1 MDTRIRLLFVAV
13 VLLVVSAA
21 GVRAQEATVISGQI
35 TTKADGLSLPGA
47 TVSIPSLN
55 VSAVTDQE
63 GRYTLNIPGDVVKG
77 QLVEMQTTFPGLA
90 PTSSQ
95 IRLTPGTITH
105 DVAMTLSF
113 AEEVTVGSR
122 APGAEAEK
130 AVPVDILSAKQIES
144 IGATETMQVIQRLAP
159 SFNFPRPTIS
169 DGTDAVR
176 PATLRGL
183 WPDQV
188 LVLVNGKRRH
198 QTALVNVNQTIGR
211 GSTAVDL
218 NAIPVS
224 SIERIEIL
232 RDGAAAQYG
241 SDAIAGVINI
251 VLKSGPSPALVS
263 FRAGGNR
270 GTFSD
275 VFGQE
280 HDFTDGGTY
289 DASGSYGVKVGAGSI
304 TGAAEF
310 RDRKGTN
317 RAGPDIGDQLRIGDA
332 RNNSVPQPNIHWGD
346 SNERDALA
354 FANAEFPLDAQ
365 KTTTFYMF
373 GGFSH
378 RFSSAGGNYRRA
390 IDTGDWPQIY
400 PLGFLPLIEPIIID
414 GSASAGVRGI
424 RSKWFWDA
432 NAELGHNHMDFF
444 ITNSLNVSLGPSIP
458 PNQRDFFSGSMAFNQ
473 FVSTFDMSRPVDIGL
488 AGPLN
493 VAFGA
498 EYRRENYRIKAG
510 EPASYVDGGQ
520 PNQFGQ
526 PGTPGAQVFPG
537 FRPSNELSQNRDNG
551 AGYVDVE
558 GDFVPRVR
566 LGFAGRF
573 EHYSDFGNTTNGK
586 FTARVE
592 AHNRVVFRGTV
603 STGFRAPALGQEYFN
618 AVSTNF
624 SLINGVFVPLE
635 VGTYPVSSPQARV
648 LGATDLKPEQ
658 SRNYSGGLVLNPV
671 GSLDITADFYR
682 IDIDDRVILTDN
694 FTGAK
699 IATLLAPFAAN
710 SARFFSNAIDTST
723 KGVDLI
729 ANFVRSLREVGVL
742 RLQAAYNHTRTS
754 VVRVSATPPQLAGFE
769 NTLFGDQSRRL
780 YTCGQPTDNI
790 RLTEDWQKA
799 SVGVVVR
806 ESRYGKFCS
815 IEAADQTFGA
825 KWITDAELAYRFG
838 KQTVAF
844 GVEDLFDV
852 FPDPNVPATANR
864 GTRTFPRNAP
874 FGFNGRYVYGRLSIA
889 M

>member
-1 MDTRIRLLFVAV
+1 MDARIRLLITS
-13 VLLVVSAA
+13 VLVLVVAA
-21 GVRAQEATVISGQI
+21 APARAQQASVITGQV
-35 TTKADGLSLPGA
+35 TTKNDGVPLPA
-47 TVSIPSLN
+47 ASVSIPSLN
-55 VSAVTDQE
+55 VTAVTDE
-63 GRYTLNIPGDVVKG
+63 DGRYVLNVPANAVTG
-77 QLVEMQTTFPGLA
+77 QLVEIQTTFAGLA
-90 PTSSQ
+90 PSSSE
-95 IRLTPGTITH
+95 IRLTPGNITH

-113 AEEVTVGSR
+113 AASITVGSR

-130 AVPVDILSAKQIES
+130 AVPIDILSATQIES

-224 SIERIEIL
+224 AIERIEIL

-251 VLKSGPSPALVS
+251 VLKSGASPPSAS
-263 FRAGGNR
+263 FRVGGNH

-275 VFGQE
+275 AFGQDR
-280 HDFTDGGTY
+280 DFTDGGTY
-289 DASGSYGVKVGAGSI
+289 DASGSYGLKVGRGTVTA
-304 TGAAEF
+304 AAEF

-317 RAGPDIGDQLRIGDA
+317 RAGPDVGDQLRTGDA
-332 RNNSVPQPNIHWGD
+332 GNNPVPQPNVHWGD
-346 SNERDALA
+346 SKERDGLA
-354 FANAEFPLDAQ
+354 FANAEFPINADA
-365 KTTTFYMF
+365 TTTVYAF
-373 GGFSH
+373 GGYSH

-400 PLGFLPLIEPIIID
+400 PFGYLPLIEPIIID
-414 GSASAGVRGI
+414 GSGSVGVRGV

-432 NAELGHNHMDFF
+432 NGEFGHNHMDFF
-444 ITNSLNVSLGPSIP
+444 VTNSLNVSLGPTIP
-458 PNQRDFFSGSMAFNQ
+458 PNQREFYSGRMTFNQ
-473 FVSTFDMSRPVDIGL
+473 FVTTFDTARPFDVGI

-493 VAFGA
+493 VAFGV
-498 EYRRENYRIKAG
+498 EYRRENYQIKAG
-510 EPASYVDGGQ
+510 EPASYIDGGHL
-520 PNQFGQ
+520 NQFGQ

-537 FRPSNELSQNRDNG
+537 FRPSNELNQNRDNG

-566 LGFAGRF
+566 LGFAGRY

-586 FTARVE
+586 VTARIE
-592 AHNRVVFRGTV
+592 AHQRLVFRGAL
-603 STGFRAPALGQEYFN
+603 STGFRAPSLGQEYFST
-618 AVSTNF
+618 VSTNF
-624 SLINGVFVPLE
+624 TLVNGVFVPLE

-648 LGATDLKPEQ
+648 LGATDLKPEK
-658 SRNYSGGLVLNPV
+658 SRNYSGGIVLNPV
-671 GSLDITADFYR
+671 DPLDVTADFYR

-694 FTGAK
+694 FSGAR
-699 IATLLAPFAAN
+699 IAALLAPFAAN
-710 SARFFSNAIDTST
+710 SARFFSNAVDTST

-729 ANFVRSLREVGVL
+729 ANFTRTFETANVL
-742 RLQAAYNHTRTS
+742 RLQAAYNHTTTS
-754 VVRVSATPPQLAGFE
+754 IERISPTPPQLEGFE
-769 NTLFGDQSRRL
+769 NILFGEQSRRL
-780 YTCGQPTDNI
+780 YTCGQPKDNL
-790 RLTEDWQKA
+790 RLTQDWRRGR
-799 SVGVVVR
+799 VGLVVR
-806 ESRYGKFCS
+806 EGRYGTFCS
-815 IEAADQTFGA
+815 IEAADQTFAA
-825 KWITDAELAYRFG
+825 KWLTDAELAYRFG
-838 KQTVAF
+838 KQTLAF
-844 GVEDLFDV
+844 GVENMFNV
-852 FPDPNVPATANR
+852 FPDPNIQVTTNR

-874 FGFNGRYVYGRLSIA
+874 FGFNGRYLYGRLSVS

>member
-1 MDTRIRLLFVAV
+1 MDMRSR
-13 VLLVVSAA
+13 VLMVSALVFA
-21 GVRAQEATVISGQI
+21 LSAPSVRAQQGTVITGQV
-35 TTKADGLSLPGA
+35 TTKTDGLSLPAA

-55 VSAVTDQE
+55 IAAVTDQE
-63 GRYTLNIPGDVVKG
+63 GRYTLNVPATAVRG
-77 QLVEMQTTFPGLA
+77 QLVEVQTTFAGLA
-90 PTSSQ
+90 PASSQ

-113 AEEVTVGSR
+113 AEEITVGSR

-130 AVPVDILSAKQIES
+130 AVPVDVLTAKQIES

-224 SIERIEIL
+224 AIERVEIL

-251 VLKSGPSPALVS
+251 VLKSGASPPSAS
-263 FRAGGNR
+263 FRVGGNQ

-275 VFGQE
+275 VFGVE

-289 DASGSYGVKVGAGSI
+289 DAGGSYGLNVGNGTI
-304 TGAAEF
+304 TAAAEF

-317 RAGPDIGDQLRIGDA
+317 RAGPDVGDQLRAGDA
-332 RNNSVPQPNIHWGD
+332 SNNPVPQPNIHWGD
-346 SNERDALA
+346 SKERDALA
-354 FANAEFPLDAQ
+354 FANAEFPLNEQ
-365 KTTTFYMF
+365 KTTTFYLF
-373 GGFSH
+373 GGYSH

-390 IDTGDWPQIY
+390 IDAGDWPQIY

-424 RSKWFWDA
+424 QSKWFWDA
-432 NAELGHNHMDFF
+432 NAEFGHDHIDFF
-444 ITNSLNVSLGPSIP
+444 VRNSLNVSLGPTIP
-458 PNQRDFFSGSMAFNQ
+458 PNQTEFYSGGMAFNQ
-473 FVSTFDMSRPVDIGL
+473 FVTTFDTARPFDVGI

-498 EYRRENYRIKAG
+498 EYRRENYRIEAG
-510 EPASYVDGGQ
+510 EPASYSDGGR

-551 AGYVDVE
+551 AGYIDVE

-566 LGFAGRF
+566 LGFAGRY

-586 FTARVE
+586 LTARLE
-592 AHNRVVFRGTV
+592 AHKRVVFRGAL
-603 STGFRAPALGQEYFN
+603 STGFRAPSLGQEYFN
-618 AVSTNF
+618 TVSTNF
-624 SLINGVFVPLE
+624 TLINGVFVPLE

-648 LGATDLKPEQ
+648 LGATDLEPET
-658 SRNYSGGLVLNPV
+658 SRNYSGGIVLNPIDP
-671 GSLDITADFYR
+671 LDITADFYR
-682 IDIDDRVILTDN
+682 IDIDDRVVLTDN
-694 FTGAK
+694 FTGAR
-699 IATLLAPFAAN
+699 IAALLAPFAAN

-729 ANFVRSLREVGVL
+729 ANFTRTLQPASVL
-742 RLQAAYNHTRTS
+742 RMQAAYNHTTTS
-754 VVRVSATPPQLAGFE
+754 IERVSPTPPQLAGFE
-769 NTLFGDQSRRL
+769 NILFGEQSRRL
-780 YTCGQPTDNI
+780 YTCGQPTDNL
-790 RLTEDWQKA
+790 RLTEDWQRGRA
-799 SVGVVVR
+799 GVVVR
-806 ESRYGKFCS
+806 EARYGTFCS

-825 KWITDAELAYRFG
+825 KWLTDAEVAYRFG
-838 KQTVAF
+838 KQTLAF
-844 GVEDLFDV
+844 GVENLFNV
-852 FPDPNVPATANR
+852 FPDPNIPATANR

-874 FGFNGRYVYGRLSIA
+874 FGFNGRYVYGRLSLS

>member
-1 MDTRIRLLFVAV
+1 MDIRARFLIIS
-13 VLLVVSAA
+13 VLLLGVSTAA
-21 GVRAQEATVISGQI
+21 LRAQEATVITGQV

-55 VSAVTDQE
+55 VSAVTDQG
-63 GRYTLNIPGDVVKG
+63 GRYTLNIPANVVRG
-77 QLVEMQTTFPGLA
+77 QLVEIQTTFSGLA

-95 IRLTPGTITH
+95 IRLAPGTITH

-113 AEEVTVGSR
+113 AEQITVGSR

-130 AVPVDILSAKQIES
+130 AVPVDILTAKQIET
-144 IGATETMQVIQRLAP
+144 IGATETMQIIQRLAP

-224 SIERIEIL
+224 AIERIEIL

-251 VLKSGPSPALVS
+251 VLKSGPSPASAS

-280 HDFTDGGTY
+280 HDFVDGGAY
-289 DASGSYGVKVGAGSI
+289 DASGSYGMNVGAG
-304 TGAAEF
+304 TLTAAAEF

-317 RAGPDIGDQLRIGDA
+317 RAGPDIGDQLRTGDA
-332 RNNSVPQPNIHWGD
+332 GNNPVPQPNIHWGD
-346 SNERDALA
+346 SEERDALA
-354 FANAEFPLDAQ
+354 FANAELPLNDQ
-365 KTTTFYMF
+365 KTTTLYMF
-373 GGFSH
+373 GGYSH

-390 IDTGDWPQIY
+390 IDAGDWPQIY

-414 GSASAGVRGI
+414 GSASAGVRGVQ
-424 RSKWFWDA
+424 SKWFWDA

-458 PNQRDFFSGSMAFNQ
+458 PNQRDFYSGKMAFNQ
-473 FVSTFDMSRPVDIGL
+473 FVTTFDTSRPFEIGL

-493 VAFGA
+493 VAFGV
-498 EYRRENYRIKAG
+498 EYRRENYRIRAG
-510 EPASYVDGGQ
+510 EPASYVDGGR

-526 PGTPGAQVFPG
+526 PGIPGAQVFPG
-537 FRPSNELSQNRDNG
+537 FRPSNELNQNRDNG
-551 AGYVDVE
+551 ATYVDVE

-573 EHYSDFGNTTNGK
+573 ENYSDFGNTTNGK

-592 AHNRVVFRGTV
+592 ADKRVVFRGAV

-618 AVSTNF
+618 TVSTNF
-624 SLINGVFVPLE
+624 TLINGVFVPLE
-635 VGTYPVSSPQARV
+635 VGTYPVSSPQARA
-648 LGATDLKPEQ
+648 LGAIDLTPEK
-658 SRNYSGGLVLNPV
+658 SRNYSGGLVLNPADP
-671 GSLDITADFYR
+671 LDITADFYR
-682 IDIDDRVILTDN
+682 IDIDDRIVLTDN
-694 FTGAK
+694 FTGAS
-699 IATLLAPFAAN
+699 IAALLAPFAAN
-710 SARFFSNAIDTST
+710 SARFFSNTIDTST

-729 ANFVRSLREVGVL
+729 ANFNRTLEEAGVL
-742 RLQAAYNHTRTS
+742 RLQAAYNHTTTR
-754 VVRVSATPPQLAGFE
+754 VKRVSATPPQLAGFE

-780 YTCGQPTDNI
+780 YTCGQPTDNV
-790 RLTEDWQKA
+790 RLTEDWQKGR
-799 SVGVVVR
+799 VGMVVR
-806 ESRYGKFCS
+806 ESRYGTFCS

-825 KWITDAELAYRFG
+825 KWITDAEFAYRIRRH
-838 KQTVAF
+838 TIAF
-844 GVEDLFDV
+844 GVENLFNA
-852 FPDPNVPATANR
+852 FPDPNIPATANR

-874 FGFNGRYVYGRLSIA
+874 FGFNGRYLYGRLSISL
-889 M
+889 

>member
-1 MDTRIRLLFVAV
+1 MGARIRLLITSAL
-13 VLLVVSAA
+13 VLVFAATAASAQQA
-21 GVRAQEATVISGQI
+21 SVITGQV
-35 TTKADGLSLPGA
+35 TTRNDGLPLPGA
-47 TVSIPSLN
+47 MVSIPSLN
-55 VSAVTDQE
+55 VTAVTDEE
-63 GRYTLNIPGDVVKG
+63 GRYTLNVPANAVRG
-77 QLVEMQTTFPGLA
+77 QLVEIQTTFAGLA
-90 PTSSQ
+90 PSSSE
-95 IRLTPGTITH
+95 IRLTPGSITH

-113 AEEVTVGSR
+113 AESITVGSR

-130 AVPVDILSAKQIES
+130 AVPIDILDAKQIES

-224 SIERIEIL
+224 AIERIEIL

-241 SDAIAGVINI
+241 SDAIAGVINL
-251 VLKSGPSPALVS
+251 VLKSGASPPSAS
-263 FRAGGNR
+263 FRVGGNR
-270 GTFSD
+270 GRFSD
-275 VFGQE
+275 AFGE
-280 HDFTDGGTY
+280 DRDFTDGGTY
-289 DASGSYGVKVGAGSI
+289 DASGSYGLKVGRGTI
-304 TGAAEF
+304 TAAAEF

-317 RAGPDIGDQLRIGDA
+317 RAGPDVGDQLRTGDA
-332 RNNSVPQPNIHWGD
+332 GNNPVPQPNIHWGD
-346 SNERDALA
+346 SKERDGLV
-354 FANAEFPLDAQ
+354 FANAEFPVNDQ
-365 KTTTFYMF
+365 QTTTVYAF
-373 GGFSH
+373 GGYSH

-400 PLGFLPLIEPIIID
+400 PLGYLPLIEPIVID
-414 GSASAGVRGI
+414 GSASAGVRGV

-432 NAELGHNHMDFF
+432 NGEFGHNHMDFF
-444 ITNSLNVSLGPSIP
+444 ITNSLNVSLGPTIP
-458 PNQRDFFSGSMAFNQ
+458 PNQREFYSGRMTFNQ
-473 FVSTFDMSRPVDIGL
+473 FVTTFDTARPFDVGI

-493 VAFGA
+493 VAVGA
-498 EYRRENYRIKAG
+498 EYRRENYQIKAG
-510 EPASYVDGGQ
+510 EPASYIDGGQ

-566 LGFAGRF
+566 LGFAGRY

-586 FTARVE
+586 VTARVE
-592 AHNRVVFRGTV
+592 AHQRVVFRGAL
-603 STGFRAPALGQEYFN
+603 STGFRAPSLGQEYFN
-618 AVSTNF
+618 TVSTNF
-624 SLINGVFVPLE
+624 TLVNGVFVPLE

-648 LGATDLKPEQ
+648 LGATDLKPEK
-658 SRNYSGGLVLNPV
+658 SRNYSGGVVLNPV
-671 GSLDITADFYR
+671 DPLDVTADFYR

-694 FTGAK
+694 FTGAR
-699 IATLLAPFAAN
+699 IAALLAPFAAN
-710 SARFFSNAIDTST
+710 SARFFSNSVDTST

-729 ANFVRSLREVGVL
+729 ANFARTFETANVL
-742 RLQAAYNHTRTS
+742 RLQAAYNHTTTS
-754 VVRVSATPPQLAGFE
+754 IERISPTPPQLSGFE
-769 NTLFGDQSRRL
+769 NILFGEQSRRL
-780 YTCGQPTDNI
+780 YTCGQPKDNL
-790 RLTEDWQKA
+790 RLTQDWQRGP
-799 SVGVVVR
+799 VGLVVR
-806 ESRYGKFCS
+806 EGRYGTFCS
-815 IEAADQTFGA
+815 IEAADQTFAA
-825 KWITDAELAYRFG
+825 KWLTDAELAYRFG
-838 KQTVAF
+838 KQTLAF
-844 GVEDLFDV
+844 GVENLFNV
-852 FPDPNVPATANR
+852 FPDPNIQVTTNR

-874 FGFNGRYVYGRLSIA
+874 FGFNGRYLYGRLSVS